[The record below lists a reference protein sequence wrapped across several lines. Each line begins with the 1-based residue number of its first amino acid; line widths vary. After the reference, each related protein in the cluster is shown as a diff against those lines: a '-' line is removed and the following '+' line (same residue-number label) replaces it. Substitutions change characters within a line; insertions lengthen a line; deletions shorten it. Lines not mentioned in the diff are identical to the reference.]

1 MTLSESPAFLKKF
14 RKTPWKFQ
22 QTFITPHRNLQH
34 FVAEVV
40 SACLPCRS
48 GCLTLDQVILE
59 PTNLISLFNSYS
71 NPPQYGHG
79 WSITAE
85 EKHEIEAV
93 LYAAFRDTVDFIFVP
108 KPTPFAIFADH
119 DEFTTFYAHTRSNL
133 NRVAEALTRGGFE
146 TVPGYQRSQPRR

>member
-1 MTLSESPAFLKKF
+1 MTLSESPALLKKF

-40 SACLPCRS
+40 STCLPCQS
-48 GCLTLDQVILE
+48 GCLTLDQVIFE
-59 PTNLISLFNSYS
+59 PTNLISLLNSHS
-71 NPPQYGHG
+71 IPPQYGHG

-85 EKHEIEAV
+85 GKHEIEAV
-93 LYAAFRDTVDFIFVP
+93 LYAAFRDTVDFVFVP
-108 KPTPFAIFADH
+108 KPAPFAIFADH
-119 DEFTTFYAHTRSNL
+119 DDFTTFYAHTRSNL

-146 TVPGYQRSQPRR
+146 TVHDYQRPQSRR

>member
-1 MTLSESPAFLKKF
+1 MTLSESPEFLKKF

-40 SACLPCRS
+40 SGSLPCRS
-48 GCLTLDQVILE
+48 GRLTLDQVIFE

-71 NPPQYGHG
+71 IPPQYGHG

-85 EKHEIEAV
+85 ERQEIEAV
-93 LYAAFRDTVDFIFVP
+93 LHAAFRDAVDFIFVP
-108 KPTPFAIFADH
+108 TPARFAIFADH

-133 NRVAEALTRGGFE
+133 NRVAEALTRGGFAA
-146 TVPGYQRSQPRR
+146 VHHYRRLQPRR

>member
-1 MTLSESPAFLKKF
+1 MTVSESPAFLKKF
-14 RKTPWKFQ
+14 RKTPWKLQ
-22 QTFITPHRNLQH
+22 QTFITPHRNPQH
-34 FVAEVV
+34 FVAEII

-48 GCLTLDQVILE
+48 GCLTLDQVIFE
-59 PTNLISLFNSYS
+59 PTNLINLFKSYS
-71 NPPQYGHG
+71 ISAQYGHG

-85 EKHEIEAV
+85 GKHETEAL
-93 LYAAFRDTVDFIFVP
+93 LYAALHDAVDFIFVP

-146 TVPGYQRSQPRR
+146 AVPGYQRPQPRR